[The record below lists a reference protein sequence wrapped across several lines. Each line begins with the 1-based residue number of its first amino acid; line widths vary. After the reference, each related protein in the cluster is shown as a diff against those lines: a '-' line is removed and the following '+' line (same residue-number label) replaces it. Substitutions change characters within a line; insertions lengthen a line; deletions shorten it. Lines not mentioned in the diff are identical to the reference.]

1 MTLIS
6 LLKVEKMDHSKMD
19 HSKRYHDHGSILMGM
34 AGNNQHK
41 MIIKDFI
48 KRFWISLI
56 LSVSV
61 IIISPMIQE
70 IFSYKKRILQVSM
83 NKQIKYT

>member
-6 LLKVEKMDHSKMD
+6 LLKVEKMD

-34 AGNNQHK
+34 TGNNQHK
-41 MIIKDFI
+41 MIIKDFK

-70 IFSYKKRILQVSM
+70 IFSYKK
-83 NKQIKYT
+83 